1 MPQLPLGTGLLAIA
15 FAALVASVVLAG
27 SPALGRRRRL
37 RVLPVVGAA
46 ALWIVALLRVFAP
59 GWFPRWAHETDE
71 VLALCAA
78 FAAVACVLAIRPWER
93 TAAPVRDHLSSALE
107 DPLTGTASHR
117 AFQDRLSH
125 ECERAYRFGDSFTLL
140 MLDIDQFRLI
150 NNRHGHLVGD
160 RVLAELAGR
169 LKTWIRGIDL
179 CARFGGDQFA
189 IVLPHTLQRGGVDSA
204 ERIRQNVAA
213 WSFRLPEL
221 GDVRLTVS
229 VGLAAYP
236 EDGRAA
242 PELVDAAK
250 YAVLF
255 AKTLGGNQVQ
265 TYRELPHRGDIPSA
279 ADAGAPSHSTIVRSL
294 AAAVDIRDRYTHSHS
309 QLVSALAQAV
319 ARQMGLAASVV
330 NQVAIG
336 ALLHDVGKIGVPDAI
351 LTKEGSL
358 TQEEWESIK
367 QHPILG
373 KTIIEQAPELR
384 SVVPL
389 VLHHQERFDGTGYP
403 AKLKGDD
410 IPLGARIIAA
420 ADAYHAIRSDRPY
433 RSGRTHDETVPEL
446 KRCAGTQFDPV
457 VVEALLGA
465 LNSDTRLRSLMSVG
479 DFGSVVPFPTAG
491 RVSSVMQ

>member
-1 MPQLPLGTGLLAIA
+1 MIQMPVGSGLLATT
-15 FAALVASVVLAG
+15 FAALVAAVVLAG
-27 SPALGRRRRL
+27 SPLLSRHRL
-37 RVLPVVGAA
+37 VRLLPVVVTAVLWVC
-46 ALWIVALLRVFAP
+46 ALVRVFAP
-59 GWFPRWAHETDE
+59 EGLPWWQAAMDDIATL
-71 VLALCAA
+71 VAA
-78 FAAVACVLAIRPWER
+78 FGAAACVLTLRPREPR
-93 TAAPVRDHLSSALE
+93 QVPVRDHLSSALE

-125 ECERAYRFGDSFTLL
+125 ECERAYRFGDTFTLL

-150 NNRHGHLVGD
+150 NNRHGHHIGD
-160 RVLAELAGR
+160 RVLAELAAR
-169 LKTWIRGIDL
+169 LRTWIRGIDL

-189 IVLPHTLQRGGVDSA
+189 IILPHTLQQGGIDSA

-213 WSFRLPEL
+213 WSFRVPDL

-229 VGLAAYP
+229 VGLAVYP
-236 EDGRAA
+236 EDGRSA

-265 TYRELPHRGDIPSA
+265 TYRELPHRGDLASGRH
-279 ADAGAPSHSTIVRSL
+279 AGSPSHSTIVRSL

-309 QLVSALAQAV
+309 QLVSALARAV
-319 ARQMGLAASVV
+319 ARHMGLAAAAV
-330 NQVAIG
+330 NEVTIG

-367 QHPILG
+367 QHPVLG

-389 VLHHQERFDGTGYP
+389 VLHHQERYDGTGYP
-403 AKLKGDD
+403 GQLKGEE

-433 RSGRTHDETVPEL
+433 RSGRTHAEAVPEL
-446 KRCAGTQFDPV
+446 RRCAGTQFDPQV
-457 VVEALLGA
+457 IEALLETFEIDA
-465 LNSDTRLRSLMSVG
+465 ELRSLVDVADSG
-479 DFGSVVPFPTAG
+479 TVVPFPHAG
-491 RVSSVMQ
+491 RVSSLVQ

>member
-1 MPQLPLGTGLLAIA
+1 MPQLPPGTGLLAIT

-27 SPALGRRRRL
+27 SPACSRRRRL
-37 RVLPVVGAA
+37 RILPVLGAA
-46 ALWIVALLRVFAP
+46 VLWIVALLHVFAP
-59 GWFPRWAHETDE
+59 AWLPLRIRGMDE
-71 VLALCAA
+71 ILALCAA
-78 FAAVACVLAIRPWER
+78 LATAACVLAVRPWEK
-93 TAAPVRDHLSSALE
+93 TAVSVRNHLFSALE

-140 MLDIDQFRLI
+140 ILDIDQFRLI
-150 NNRHGHLVGD
+150 NNRYGHLIGD

-169 LKTWIRGIDL
+169 LKTWVRGIDL

-189 IVLPHTLQRGGVDSA
+189 IILPHTLRRGSMDSA

-213 WSFRLPEL
+213 WSFQLPKL

-229 VGLAAYP
+229 VGIATYP
-236 EDGRAA
+236 DDGRTA

-265 TYRELPHRGDIPSA
+265 TYRELPHRGDLASA
-279 ADAGAPSHSTIVRSL
+279 TATGSPSHSTIVRSL

-309 QLVSALAQAV
+309 RLVSALSQAV
-319 ARQMGLAASVV
+319 ARQMGLAISVV
-330 NQVAIG
+330 NQVTIG

-367 QHPILG
+367 QHPALG

-384 SVVPL
+384 NVVPL
-389 VLHHQERFDGTGYP
+389 VLHHQERYDGTGYP
-403 AKLKGDD
+403 GKLKGDA

-433 RSGRTHDETVPEL
+433 RSGRTHEETVPEL
-446 KRCAGTQFDPV
+446 KRCAGTQFDPA
-457 VVEALLGA
+457 VVEALLQA
-465 LNSDTRLRSLMSVG
+465 LEGDAQLRSLVNMG
-479 DFGSVVPFPTAG
+479 DCDSVVPFPMNG
-491 RVSSVMQ
+491 KVSSLMQ